1 MGGDGVEKIL
11 LLPAGVFLHALAALS
26 LLARERVLAVAALFG
41 PLAVHDED
49 AVGVAGA
56 VVPVAALP
64 LVRLLVE
71 DHLAALALLDALLLG
86 ELLPLGHGLL
96 LRREGLG
103 AGEGGGAGGELDV
116 AAVHVG
122 LAREGEEVRHETL
135 KHVATAREARHGGT
149 RAAVRAELGGVDGG
163 RIRRGQVAEVQIERT
178 LERPGGLKSGGDA
191 HTPGI
196 LGHDG
201 GDTDSKSARRR
212 RV

>member
-1 MGGDGVEKIL
+1 MRGKG
-11 LLPAGVFLHALAALS
+11 
-26 LLARERVLAVAALFG
+26 
-41 PLAVHDED
+41 
-49 AVGVAGA
+49 
-56 VVPVAALP
+56 VVP
-64 LVRLLVE
+64 
-71 DHLAALALLDALLLG
+71 
-86 ELLPLGHGLL
+86 
-96 LRREGLG
+96 
-103 AGEGGGAGGELDV
+103 GELDV